1 MGKYTETNCIDNNW
15 NGDNFPVQNFLLNS
29 WEDSWEFCELPPINQ
44 AQDKLK
50 FHDLPVISQ
59 VIGSLDK
66 QLGNLEFNEQISKL
80 TDLTYALNQTS
91 IVAITDAQGTIT
103 FINDKF
109 CEISKYPREELMGQ
123 NHRILNSG
131 YHPRQFFVEMWRS
144 IARGETWRAEIK
156 NRAKDNTF
164 YWVDTTIV
172 PFLDSQGRAY
182 QYLAIRTDITSRKH
196 TEELLT
202 QANEELEARVKKR
215 TADLS
220 KINQELVTTIE
231 ELKRTQGQLIQAEKM
246 SSLGQLVAGVA
257 HEINNPV
264 NFIFGNLTHVQ
275 QYTESLKSLISLY
288 QQQYPDLDPIIQ
300 AAIEEMELDF
310 LMDDL
315 GKILDSMKLGTVRI
329 RNIVLSLRNF
339 SRTDESGF
347 KAVDIHEGIDSTLLI
362 LQHRFKERPER
373 PEISIIRNYGNLLPV
388 ECYASQLNQVFMN
401 ILANAIDAIEE
412 TQKGKTYQEVK
423 TSPSQITITTSLISM
438 GTPEQASNQAST
450 QEPNWAQIAIAD
462 NGSGIS
468 PAIQQQIF
476 NPFFT
481 TKPIGKGTGMG
492 MSISY
497 QIITE
502 RHGGSLECISTPGQG
517 TTFLVQIPLKHF
529 S

>member
-182 QYLAIRTDITSRKH
+182 QYLTIRTDITSRKH

-202 QANEELEARVKKR
+202 QANEELEARVQKR

-220 KINQELVTTIE
+220 EINQELVTTIE

-264 NFIFGNLTHVQ
+264 NFIYGNLTHVQ

-288 QQQYPDLDPIIQ
+288 QQQYPDLDSIIQ

-362 LQHRFKERPER
+362 LQHQFKDKSECPA
-373 PEISIIRNYGNLLPV
+373 INVVRNYGNLPLV
-388 ECYASQLNQVFMN
+388 ECYPSQVNQVLMN